1 MANYQSGFLP
11 SIKVNK
17 EESPGRA
24 LVQAL
29 DKFSAAVDS
38 YGKGK
43 GDEYTAATTAE
54 AEQAARIDSFKTY
67 QEAVD
72 AGQIDK
78 TKSKYWVSV
87 YDNVK
92 GQQQGLAFNTT
103 KQAAFQE
110 WWANNSTNDDLD
122 GSAYNKW
129 SSEFDQKY
137 FKEKAGNVS
146 TYFLKGLESYVK
158 ASNQQIGTSYA
169 SYNTQKLKINSE
181 NNLTAILENKI
192 QLDDSLDQIST
203 FENFNNETK
212 FVDRNRFDELVV
224 QGYKNQIAKVAQ
236 LGDPNADYARA
247 EKLAKDL
254 ANYTRPNGSKILKGK
269 DVAEWQNFMQNLNSE
284 KVQHQ
289 DRMQKISQD
298 VEFNNFAT
306 EQQKILSN
314 KFAPDNITKAGET
327 EGRQKAAFANDEY
340 KQRVQNYQLVNPNAS
355 IEEKKN
361 FAVDTRI
368 LIENKYEDSE
378 ISKLRAYSTR
388 NPYNVQRAVNDINY
402 AMQLLKKDVEAPADK
417 DGYKKPIDENNP
429 AYKFLFN
436 GARLNGFL
444 TKDGKPDVGAFYNS
458 YINSIKPK

>member
-1 MANYQSGFLP
+1 MVNYQSGFLP

-43 GDEYTAATTAE
+43 ADEYTAITTAE

-72 AGQIDK
+72 SGQIDK

-103 KQAAFQE
+103 KQVAFQE
-110 WWANNSTNDDLD
+110 WWAGNSANDDLD
-122 GSAYNKW
+122 GSLYNKW

-137 FKEKAGNVS
+137 FKEKVGNVS
-146 TYFLKGLESYVK
+146 TYFLKGLENYVK

-169 SYNTQKLKINSE
+169 SYNTQKLKINAE
-181 NNLTAILENKI
+181 NNLINILENKI
-192 QLDDSLDQIST
+192 QLDDSLEQIST

-212 FVDRNRFDELVV
+212 FIDRNRFDELVV

-236 LGDPNADYARA
+236 LGDPNADYNKA
-247 EKLAKDL
+247 EKLVNDL
-254 ANYTRPNGSKILKGK
+254 SKYTRPNGSKILKGK
-269 DVAEWQNFMQNLNSE
+269 DIAEWENFKQNLNSE

-289 DRMQKISQD
+289 ERMFKISQD
-298 VEFNNFAT
+298 AEFNNFAT
-306 EQQKILSN
+306 EQQKILST

-327 EGRQKAAFANDEY
+327 EGRQKAAFATDEY

-361 FAVDTRI
+361 FAVDTRV
-368 LIENKYEDSE
+368 LIENKYEDAE

-402 AMQLLKKDVEAPADK
+402 AMQLLKKDVEALPDK
-417 DGYKKPIDENNP
+417 NGYKKPIDENNP

-436 GARLNGFL
+436 GARLNGFI

-458 YINSIKPK
+458 YINAVQPK